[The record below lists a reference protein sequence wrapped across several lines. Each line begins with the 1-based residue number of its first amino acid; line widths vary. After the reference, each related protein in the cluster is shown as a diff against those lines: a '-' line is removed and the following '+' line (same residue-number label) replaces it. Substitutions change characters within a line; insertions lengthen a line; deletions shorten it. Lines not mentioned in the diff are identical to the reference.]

1 MNLVKHTNKTYPAFP
16 PQTIKTAV
24 ELNQLGD
31 RLTAEELEAA
41 DALFYARIPKRWL
54 DLAGPTAPPSS
65 YPVVNWMTEL
75 QNRCQHLERILVLG
89 RDKMPAYWL
98 GAFYKPRALLAMIKQ
113 DAYVHQA
120 KQDRSGNLDFIV
132 FQTELTSR

>member
-1 MNLVKHTNKTYPAFP
+1 M
-16 PQTIKTAV
+16 
-24 ELNQLGD
+24 
-31 RLTAEELEAA
+31 EAA
-41 DALFYARIPKRWL
+41 DALFYSRIPQCWL
-54 DLAGPTAPPSS
+54 DLAGPTAPPAT
-65 YPVVNWMTEL
+65 YPVGTWLVEL

-98 GAFYKPRALLAMIKQ
+98 GAFYNPRALLALIKQ

-120 KQDRSGNLDFIV
+120 KADRSGNLDSIV